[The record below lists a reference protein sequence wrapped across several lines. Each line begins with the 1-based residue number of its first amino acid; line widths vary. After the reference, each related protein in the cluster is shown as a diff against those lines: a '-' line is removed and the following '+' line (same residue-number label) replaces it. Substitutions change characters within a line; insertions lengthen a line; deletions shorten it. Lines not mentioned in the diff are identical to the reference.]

1 QIAVAIDDARAQKRL
16 KLLLDLTNRVVS
28 KLQLPELLQEISAS
42 IRQVMQC
49 ESVVVSLPDAETGEL
64 RRYALDFPGHEEI
77 LARPCTDRETAV
89 FRTGEPVNLT
99 RNEIDAIPEATG
111 VIHSC
116 SLPPLLSGERAVGVL
131 ILGSSRESAFTEE
144 DFAF

>member
-1 QIAVAIDDARAQKRL
+1 RLQDTDAPDKPQLLSLVAKQIAVAIDDAQAQKRL
-16 KLLLDLTNRVVS
+16 KFLLDLTSRVVS

-77 LARPCTDRETAV
+77 LAMACTDHETAV
-89 FRTGEPVNLT
+89 FRTGEPISLT
-99 RNEIDAIPEATG
+99 TEETAGYPEATAL
-111 VIHSC
+111 IHSC
-116 SLPPLLSGERAVGVL
+116 RLLPLLA
-131 ILGSSRESAFTEE
+131 
-144 DFAF
+144 D